1 MCGQAES
8 IFKDLKYYLP
18 TGCSI
23 KDANIMGILDPPRAG
38 IPDKAIVGCRKVLFF
53 CNNFFYK
60 IYVFQSLNN

>member
-1 MCGQAES
+1 LCGQAEG

-38 IPDKAIVGCRKVLFF
+38 IPDKAIIGCRKVFLK
-53 CNNFFYK
+53 FYK
-60 IYVFQSLNN
+60 IYVF